1 MSQDGFDGSQVDI
14 VLTLPDHRVEK
25 HWNSKNI
32 GMVHVNV
39 KDLKWISV
47 WSRELGQDF
56 GSITLEGGTYT
67 HRVFNV
73 VADHESEFSG

>member
-25 HWNSKNI
+25 HYGDAI
-32 GMVHVNV
+32 GLRHVKV
-39 KDLKWISV
+39 KDLRWISV

-67 HRVFNV
+67 HRVSNV
-73 VADHESEFSG
+73 VADH